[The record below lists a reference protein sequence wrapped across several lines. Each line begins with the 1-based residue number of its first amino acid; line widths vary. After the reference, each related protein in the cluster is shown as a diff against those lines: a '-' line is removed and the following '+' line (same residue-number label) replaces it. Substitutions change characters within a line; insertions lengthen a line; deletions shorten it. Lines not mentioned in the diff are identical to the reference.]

1 MSGRD
6 VQGGTS
12 LLLSLRRREMHIRF
26 AKETDAQALLS
37 IYGQYIDT
45 SITFEY
51 RLPTEAEF
59 AARIRDIGAAYP
71 YLVCE
76 EDGRIVGYAY
86 AHRQMERAAY
96 QWNAELSIYLDRE
109 HTARGLGR
117 RLYGLLME
125 ILRLQGVRTVCGIV
139 TVPNERS
146 EQLHLSMGFHRAGTW
161 HSAGYKSG
169 AWHDVAWFE
178 KHIAPFGKEPAP
190 LLSIR
195 QLPEAELEA
204 LLANA

>member
-1 MSGRD
+1 MR
-6 VQGGTS
+6 
-12 LLLSLRRREMHIRF
+12 IRL

-59 AARIRDIGAAYP
+59 AARIREIGGMYP

-146 EQLHLSMGFHRAGTW
+146 EQLHLSMDFHRAGTW

-178 KHIAPFGKEPAP
+178 KHIAPFGQEPAP
-190 LLSIR
+190 LLSVR
-195 QLPEAELEA
+195 QLPQAELEA